1 MLLYVHIIL
10 LYHIFFFKSCA
21 EAILDFRKVR
31 IHSLFILYTLPGYEI
46 AGLIILMDDDSDSN
60 YFVEFC

>member
-1 MLLYVHIIL
+1 M
-10 LYHIFFFKSCA
+10 SCA

-60 YFVEFC
+60 YFVEFSCEFC